1 MKRLIALLLSLIMIF
16 SLAACGEGAPSNKE
30 DDPTAAQGDKEPTRD
45 EEEQPTTLPQKDSQ
59 PTEPED
65 TDPTQPEETEPTQPE
80 APKVDLLAGDS
91 YWVLREFTGDER
103 DWMSA
108 SDRVWTDLTLWV
120 DGRARLREIQDGR
133 KMLNEDNELEMF
145 WEVTEEG
152 YLFFYTYY
160 TGDIPY
166 WSGVVTQDG
175 IELNRFGGK
184 MQFRQADMPEE
195 TGDLYSPAELDGV
208 WLQVSSEIEGDNSP
222 TMPGWFNSLIFR
234 QGESETLVEAQ
245 TGNWLG
251 EFYTEYEDQSI
262 EVLDEPIYSGCGNEK
277 WSVRIGPEAEKSES
291 GYPLGEER
299 YVTLLDQDTLLMQM
313 YFSIDGGPGVSYQ
326 TYKKFL
332 PESSDEDVQI
342 EDLEGSDWYC
352 IGFTDGE
359 DQDHLLPE
367 GVAEFYL
374 HLDQYGEAFFTI
386 TYEDDTEYSAY
397 IPWILGSGGTLLMN
411 GENFDTDWY
420 AGAVQNANG
429 YLEMF
434 LYYDGGI
441 MWMEHIEGSGG
452 EGGGYDD
459 TLIDLAGEAF
469 AASPEVVLLF
479 YGDGYLDMSLYRE
492 QVEKPVCVLAEG
504 PDARQILIT
513 NVYDGVSLWI
523 EDGDWVVADIGE
535 MAGGES
541 VIIQLNYTQSE
552 GPELCIDFFGD
563 EYYIELEQDMLDID
577 GCDEITIG

>member
-1 MKRLIALLLSLIMIF
+1 MKRLIALLLSLIMMF
-16 SLAACGEGAPSNKE
+16 ALVACGEGAPSNKE
-30 DDPTAAQGDKEPTRD
+30 GDSTTAQGDREPTR
-45 EEEQPTTLPQKDSQ
+45 EEEKQTTTFPQEDSD

-65 TDPTQPEETEPTQPE
+65 TNPTQPEETEPTQPE
-80 APKVDLLAGDS
+80 APKVILLAGDS

-103 DWMSA
+103 DWMLA
-108 SDRVWTDLTLWV
+108 GDRVWTDLTLWI

-152 YLFFYTYY
+152 DLFFYTYY

-166 WSGVVTQDG
+166 WSGAVTQEG
-175 IELNRFGGK
+175 IELYRFGGK
-184 MQFRQADMPEE
+184 MRFQQADMPKE

-208 WLQVSSEIEGDNSP
+208 WLQVSGEVEGDNAP

-251 EFYTEYEDQSI
+251 EFYTEYENQSI

-291 GYPLGEER
+291 GYPLGVER
-299 YVTLLDQDTLLMQM
+299 YVTLLDQDTLLEQM

-326 TYKKFL
+326 IYKKFL

-359 DQDHLLPE
+359 DQDRVLPE
-367 GVAEFYL
+367 GVTEFYL
-374 HLDQYGEAFFTI
+374 HLDLDGQAYFKI
-386 TYEDDTEYSAY
+386 TYEDDTEYSAK

-411 GENFDTDWY
+411 GENFDADWY

-434 LYYDGGI
+434 LYYGGGI

-452 EGGGYDD
+452 EGGDYDD
-459 TLIDLAGEAF
+459 TLIDLEGEAF
-469 AASPEVVLLF
+469 AASPEVVLLC

-492 QVEKPVCVLAEG
+492 QVGIPVCVLDEG

-523 EDGDWVVADIGE
+523 EEGDQMIADIGE
-535 MAGGES
+535 MAGGAS
-541 VIIQLNYTQSE
+541 VIIQLNYTQSD
-552 GPELCIDFFGD
+552 GPELCMDFFGD

-577 GCDEITIG
+577 GCDQITIG